1 MRRLGVRV
9 RPPAPYADV
18 AQSVEHF
25 LGTKEVVSSI
35 LAISSSY
42 IYRCNS
48 VGLECPSD
56 TRVVSGSNPL
66 ICTIYAP
73 VVQGQNTAL
82 LMLVSKVRFL
92 PGAPIVEDKEDPI
105 IVVNDKGYH

>member
-1 MRRLGVRV
+1 MDKVYIIQSRHF
-9 RPPAPYADV
+9 YADV

-25 LGTKEVVSSI
+25 LGTEEVVSSI
-35 LAISSSY
+35 LAISSSF

-66 ICTIYAP
+66 ICTIRWLNLSGELATHDRHATN
-73 VVQGQNTAL
+73 Q
-82 LMLVSKVRFL
+82 K
-92 PGAPIVEDKEDPI
+92 
-105 IVVNDKGYH
+105 